1 MAQTGQIPRRQFG
14 KTGVQL
20 SALGLGGHHL
30 GDAEDLPTARLIVD
44 KAFDGGVNFFDNC
57 WEYHRGKSEVWM
69 DECLKSKR
77 KEVFLMSKVCTHGR
91 DTELALKMVEEYG
104 SQRRRHGCGC
114 IALRHGSACRR
125 DDQRHELN

>member
-20 SALGLGGHHL
+20 SALGLGGRHL
-30 GDAEDLPTARLIVD
+30 GDAEDLKTARLIVD
-44 KAFDGGVNFFDNC
+44 KAFDAALIFSTTVGNSTG
-57 WEYHRGKSEVWM
+57 GKSEVWM
-69 DECLKSKR
+69 GECLKSKR

-125 DDQRHELN
+125 D